1 MAAEVGSLLDPF
13 MAKPMVEVEA
23 LRHGHGR
30 RDILDVPAWRVDAG
44 ERCLVAGPS
53 GSGKSTLLHLLA
65 GLATPRKGAV
75 RVAGQDLAGL
85 SPTAR
90 DRFRGRS
97 IGLLLQ
103 SFHLLDTLSVF
114 DNVRLARH
122 LAGLPEDRARC
133 REVLDDLGVRELG
146 AALPST
152 LSHGQAQRVALARAV
167 VNRPAVILADEPTSS
182 LDDESCARVAALIEA
197 EAARQGATLIVA
209 THDARLHGRFERR
222 LVLDGPAAEPGR

>member
-1 MAAEVGSLLDPF
+1 MT
-13 MAKPMVEVEA
+13 KPMVEVEA
-23 LRHGHGR
+23 LRHGHGS

-65 GLATPRKGAV
+65 GLATPRAGSV
-75 RVAGQDLAGL
+75 RVAGQDLADL
-85 SPTAR
+85 SAAAR
-90 DRFRGRS
+90 DRFRGRT

-133 REVLDDLGVRELG
+133 REVLDDLGVAEFGR
-146 AALPST
+146 AHPST

-182 LDDESCARVAALIEA
+182 LDDESCERVAALIEA
-197 EAARQGATLIVA
+197 EAAKQGATLVVA
-209 THDARLHGRFERR
+209 THDSRLRDRFDRR
-222 LVLDGPAAEPGR
+222 LVLEALHSEPAPAP

>member
-1 MAAEVGSLLDPF
+1 

-30 RDILDVPAWRVDAG
+30 RDVLDIPVWQVGAG
-44 ERCLVAGPS
+44 ERCLVTGPS

-65 GLATPRKGAV
+65 GLATPRTGTV
-75 RVAGQDLAGL
+75 RVAGQDLTALSSAG
-85 SPTAR
+85 R

-122 LAGLPEDRARC
+122 LAGLPEDAARC
-133 REVLDDLGVRELG
+133 REVLEALGVAECARVR
-146 AALPST
+146 PSA

-167 VNRPAVILADEPTSS
+167 VNRPAVLLADEPTSS
-182 LDDESCARVAALIEA
+182 LDDESCERVATLIEA
-197 EAARQGATLIVA
+197 EADRHGAALVVA
-209 THDARLHGRFERR
+209 THDSRLLDRFERR
-222 LVLDGPAAEPGR
+222 LALEAPAPEPGP